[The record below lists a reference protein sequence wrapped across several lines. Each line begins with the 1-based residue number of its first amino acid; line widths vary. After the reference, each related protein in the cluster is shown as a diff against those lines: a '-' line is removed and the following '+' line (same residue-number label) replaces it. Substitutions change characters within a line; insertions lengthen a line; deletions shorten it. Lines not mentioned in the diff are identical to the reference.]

1 MTTGTIYF
9 LVFIYLEGILRLSL
23 QIAVPRL
30 RLSTGDPDLH
40 FLPLQKMLTNFI
52 LLLIDVELLSLLNRY
67 IKFDS

>member
-9 LVFIYLEGILRLSL
+9 LDFIYLEGILRLSL
-23 QIAVPRL
+23 QIVVPRL

-52 LLLIDVELLSLLNRY
+52 LLLIGVELLSLLNRY
-67 IKFDS
+67 IT